1 MATNSATDVEY
12 LGANASGGMCI
23 GLSATEKVGFFGTTP
38 VVQQAIT
45 AVATATATTTL
56 NERKIDRLYVALRN
70 LGLITTGG

>member
-1 MATNSATDVEY
+1 MATYERIDYGSADGSQLGGAATDK
-12 LGANASGGMCI
+12 L
-23 GLSATEKVGFFGTTP
+23 GFFGATP

-56 NERKIDRLYVALRN
+56 NETKINRLYTALRN